1 MTTKAK
7 AKAKAKAYKA
17 HNEGMTENDLAH
29 ARTERSDSIKINSL
43 QT

>member
-1 MTTKAK
+1 MMIKATKAK
-7 AKAKAKAYKA
+7 SKAKAQ
-17 HNEGMTENDLAH
+17 NEGMTENDLAH